1 MRSFALAITATGC
14 SAVTSIE
21 VAAPAVVTVV
31 ADTSVAPQF
40 SMMSHEG
47 RTVRLFDALS
57 AGHVVLVF
65 YRGHW

>member
-1 MRSFALAITATGC
+1 MRSFAVAIAATGC

-21 VAAPAVVTVV
+21 IARPAVANVA
-31 ADTSVAPQF
+31 ADTSVATF
-40 SMMSHEG
+40 ALMSHEG
-47 RTVRLFDALS
+47 KMVRLFDALS